1 MSKKGD
7 LKKAIEE
14 SEREIEALE
23 KKRMRSQSALM
34 EAHINNVAPNASDIE
49 YFKIY
54 SNLIELERKNLR
66 QVNNELN
73 KLK

>member
-1 MSKKGD
+1 
-7 LKKAIEE
+7 
-14 SEREIEALE
+14 
-23 KKRMRSQSALM
+23 M

-66 QVNNELN
+66 QLNSELN

>member
-54 SNLIELERKNLR
+54 SNLIELERKKLR
-66 QVNNELN
+66 QLKSELN

>member
-66 QVNNELN
+66 QLNSELN
-73 KLK
+73 NLK

>member
-14 SEREIEALE
+14 SEREIEVLE

-66 QVNNELN
+66 QLNSELN

>member
-49 YFKIY
+49 YFQIY

-66 QVNNELN
+66 QLNSELN

>member
-14 SEREIEALE
+14 SDREIEALE

-66 QVNNELN
+66 QLNSELN

>member
-23 KKRMRSQSALM
+23 KKRMGYR
-34 EAHINNVAPNASDIE
+34 I
-49 YFKIY
+49 F
-54 SNLIELERKNLR
+54 
-66 QVNNELN
+66 
-73 KLK
+73 

>member
-54 SNLIELERKNLR
+54 SNLIEQEQKNLR
-66 QVNNELN
+66 QLNSELN

>member
-54 SNLIELERKNLR
+54 SDLIELERKNLR
-66 QVNNELN
+66 QLNSELN
-73 KLK
+73 KIK

>member
-66 QVNNELN
+66 QLNSELN

>member
-34 EAHINNVAPNASDIE
+34 EAHINNVAPKASDIE

-54 SNLIELERKNLR
+54 SNLIEQERKNLR
-66 QVNNELN
+66 QLNSELN

>member
-54 SNLIELERKNLR
+54 SNLIELERKHLR
-66 QVNNELN
+66 QLNSELN

>member
-66 QVNNELN
+66 QLNSELK